1 MEFVFINVKEPRD
14 ALKLAKA
21 RGVRSHVT
29 RYQWKRFG
37 LRKPK
42 KTLLVSQDV
51 NGDKGD
57 VGSEA
62 HSSSNLDRISISPQI
77 GGLRVDPF
85 QSYPIS
91 SQPWT
96 PLLVDHC
103 ESFSQLSQR
112 NCQAN

>member
-1 MEFVFINVKEPRD
+1 MDFVFINVKKPRD
-14 ALKLAKA
+14 ALKLAKE

-29 RYQWKRFG
+29 RYQWRRFG

-42 KTLLVSQDV
+42 KTLLVSQNV
-51 NGDKGD
+51 TGDEGY
-57 VGSEA
+57 VGPEPRL
-62 HSSSNLDRISISPQI
+62 SSSLDCISISPQI

-85 QSYPIS
+85 QSYPVS

-103 ESFSQLSQR
+103 KYSIGNF
-112 NCQAN
+112 